1 MIRLAVRAHPAARH
15 ERAEWLPDGT
25 LGVWVRAR
33 PIEGQANAAIER
45 CLAAWLDLR
54 PRQVT
59 LVGGATSRD
68 KVVQVDLPSADEVRE
83 RLVAADLAHGVRAR
97 SR

>member
-1 MIRLAVRAHPAARH
+1 MIRLTVRAHPGARQ
-15 ERAEWLPDGT
+15 ERAEWLPDGS

-33 PIEGQANAAIER
+33 PVEGQANTAIER

-59 LVGGATSRD
+59 LVAGAASRD

-83 RLVAADLAHGVRAR
+83 RLVAVATAHGVRAR
-97 SR
+97 SV

>member
-1 MIRLAVRAHPAARH
+1 MIRLAVRVHPGARQ
-15 ERAEWLPDGT
+15 ERVEWLPDGR

-33 PIEGQANAAIER
+33 PVEGQANAAIER

-59 LVGGATSRD
+59 LVAGAGSRD
-68 KVVQVDLPSADEVRE
+68 KVVRVDLPSAEEVRE
-83 RLVAADLAHGVRAR
+83 RLSSLAHAVRAR
-97 SR
+97 SE

>member
-1 MIRLAVRAHPAARH
+1 V
-15 ERAEWLPDGT
+15 EWLPDGG

-33 PIEGQANAAIER
+33 PVEGQANAAIER

-59 LVGGATSRD
+59 LVAGAASRD

-83 RLVAADLAHGVRAR
+83 RLAGVALAHGVRAR
-97 SR
+97 SE

>member
-1 MIRLAVRAHPAARH
+1 MIRLAVRAHPGARQ
-15 ERAEWLPDGT
+15 ERAEWLSDGS

-33 PIEGQANAAIER
+33 PVEGQANAAIER

-59 LVGGATSRD
+59 LVAGAGTRN
-68 KVVQVDLPSADEVRE
+68 KVIQVDLPSADQVRE
-83 RLVAADLAHGVRAR
+83 RLLAVGVAHAVRPR
-97 SR
+97 SE